1 MATKQ
6 LLEVVVLF
14 VQIISFPFAAWSIYL
29 ARKEAKASRD
39 LQIALNLS
47 ESFRSRWEGGWSD
60 ALHEIN
66 DAQKASSDPNEVP
79 VKCRDRLFQML
90 NWIDWL
96 GVLIRNK
103 SLSKKELIFDS
114 IGPQFIEI
122 INIST
127 PLVEPEI
134 QTLGPKHWAGLL
146 TVAHAQKVKWTEGYY
161 QALLN
166 DESERIKA
174 TRVQH

>member
-1 MATKQ
+1 
-6 LLEVVVLF
+6 
-14 VQIISFPFAAWSIYL
+14 
-29 ARKEAKASRD
+29 
-39 LQIALNLS
+39 
-47 ESFRSRWEGGWSD
+47 
-60 ALHEIN
+60 
-66 DAQKASSDPNEVP
+66 
-79 VKCRDRLFQML
+79 ML
-90 NWIDWL
+90 KWIDWL